1 METLKSVMGLGTNKT
16 EDEGR
21 NPISGVTGA
30 GTVDE
35 PYDQGNVEGAASE
48 DNLSRET
55 TADGVLSTKWLGH
68 GSYLSATADVGRV
81 AHKGV
86 AIAAFSWVVGVL
98 VSPPHPPGSNRAVY
112 TIARNQ
118 DNGIPASS
126 SGKSNSE
133 SQTANLTQPLTG
145 QTSTNAKTQPD
156 DNKINSFFTNP
167 FTRKGSI
174 SGASKDQPL
183 DPKEVPGPGEE
194 PLPELTLVESA
205 VTIHEPRPVRNPFAP
220 SSGTPSKPVP
230 EATSATPAQ
239 PKMDK
244 GKGRAIDIPEEAARE
259 ETPRPATV
267 ADSGSSTSR
276 RSDRTRTESMATFST
291 ATGASTIGS
300 SSNAGDR
307 RKSYVPSTQN
317 NPGNIPLAGGRP
329 IGRQTSVRYSQAFQ
343 YEPPSAGPSSA
354 SSRDIKEFYQVP
366 SEGPKRE
373 ATIQSK
379 LTATSTPQTKQ
390 GSKQSASAEP
400 ARRKSKGF
408 FGRAKKL
415 LSSKEGSK

>member
-1 METLKSVMGLGTNKT
+1 METLKSVIGLGASKT
-16 EDEGR
+16 EDEGQE
-21 NPISGVTGA
+21 PISGVTGA

-35 PYDQGNVEGAASE
+35 PYDQGNVEGAATE
-48 DNLSRET
+48 DKLLRET
-55 TADGVLSTKWLGH
+55 KETVP
-68 GSYLSATADVGRV
+68 V
-81 AHKGV
+81 APSSDESK
-86 AIAAFSWVVGVL
+86 
-98 VSPPHPPGSNRAVY
+98 
-112 TIARNQ
+112 TETQ
-118 DNGIPASS
+118 KASS
-126 SGKSNSE
+126 TE
-133 SQTANLTQPLTG
+133 PLTSQTT
-145 QTSTNAKTQPD
+145 TNAKTQPD
-156 DNKINSFFTNP
+156 DSKIDSLFSNP
-167 FTRKGSI
+167 FTRKESI

-205 VTIHEPRPVRNPFAP
+205 VTIHEPKPVRNPFAP
-220 SSGTPSKPVP
+220 SSRTPSKPVP
-230 EATSATPAQ
+230 EATTVTPAQ

-244 GKGRAIDIPEEAARE
+244 GKGRAIDIPEQPSRE

-267 ADSGSSTSR
+267 TDSGSSTSR

-354 SSRDIKEFYQVP
+354 SREDIKEFYQVP
-366 SEGPKRE
+366 SEPPKKE
-373 ATIQSK
+373 ATIQPK
-379 LTATSTPQTKQ
+379 LTTASTPQTKQ
-390 GSKQSASAEP
+390 DSKQNASAEP